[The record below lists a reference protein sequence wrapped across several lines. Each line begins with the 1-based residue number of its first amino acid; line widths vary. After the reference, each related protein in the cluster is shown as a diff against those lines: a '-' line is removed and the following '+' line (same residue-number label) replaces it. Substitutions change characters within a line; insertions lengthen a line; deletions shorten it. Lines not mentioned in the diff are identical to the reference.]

1 MAEGYVKIYRS
12 SLDNKA
18 YYAEPFTRW
27 QAWVDL
33 LLLANYKDNIVYVRG
48 IPVEVKRGQV
58 LGGEE
63 FLAKRW
69 KWSRGKV
76 KRFCSHLESKTVQQI
91 VQQKSNVITVITI
104 VNYELYQDNGTTDST
119 ANSTTDGQQTD
130 NRRTT
135 DGHTRKKVK
144 NSKES
149 KEYIIPD
156 FINKETWDAFLEVR
170 KKKKNPNTPHSLEL
184 MVKKLERLKGEGYD
198 VNALMEHAILRGW
211 QDVVFDGNPIIPK
224 PAPKPKVTDIKV
236 LLAEQAKRDAERL
249 EKEELAN
256 G

>member
-1 MAEGYVKIYRS
+1 MAEGFIKLWRSCMDSQSWKNHKQWRLWTWCLMMAEFNETDKQIRKYTVHLMPGEFACTLNDASESTGLTLQEIRTQLQNLQGNMQINIKTTNKYSIISIVNWNKYQVKS
-12 SLDNKA
+12 TSTSTNKS
-18 YYAEPFTRW
+18 TNKG
-27 QAWVDL
+27 DL
-33 LLLANYKDNIVYVRG
+33 LSLLSKKNKKKD
-48 IPVEVKRGQV
+48 
-58 LGGEE
+58 
-63 FLAKRW
+63 
-69 KWSRGKV
+69 
-76 KRFCSHLESKTVQQI
+76 
-91 VQQKSNVITVITI
+91 
-104 VNYELYQDNGTTDST
+104 
-119 ANSTTDGQQTD
+119 
-130 NRRTT
+130 
-135 DGHTRKKVK
+135 
-144 NSKES
+144 
-149 KEYIIPD
+149 IISLPD

-170 KKKKNPNTPHSLEL
+170 KKKKNPNTTHSLEL

>member
-1 MAEGYVKIYRS
+1 VAEGYVKIYRS

-149 KEYIIPD
+149 KEVYGE
-156 FINKETWDAFLEVR
+156 FQNVLLTSKEYG
-170 KKKKNPNTPHSLEL
+170 
-184 MVKKLERLKGEGYD
+184 KLISKFGEPLTKEKIERLSVAIASKGYKYSSHY
-198 VNALMEHAILRGW
+198 ATILSWDRK
-211 QDVVFDGNPIIPK
+211 DSKDP
-224 PAPKPKVTDIKV
+224 PKPKVTDLKV
-236 LLAEQAKRDAERL
+236 LLADQAKRDAERL
-249 EKEELAN
+249 EKERLAN